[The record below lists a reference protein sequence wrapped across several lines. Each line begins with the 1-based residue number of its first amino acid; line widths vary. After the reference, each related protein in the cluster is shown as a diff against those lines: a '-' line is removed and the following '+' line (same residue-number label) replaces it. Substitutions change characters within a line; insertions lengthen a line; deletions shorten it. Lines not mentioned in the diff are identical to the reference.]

1 MKSVQQKKVID
12 LIGIDHFNYNF
23 NITTK
28 VYLFKDCMCHNPILG
43 HSSKFIFFQNKNK
56 KIKIK
61 IKVSDVKKEDKGGF
75 QKIHKNQ
82 AANLK
87 EIQALIV
94 PHYAQIWRKNT
105 NLKSN

>member
-56 KIKIK
+56 K
-61 IKVSDVKKEDKGGF
+61 
-75 QKIHKNQ
+75 N
-82 AANLK
+82 
-87 EIQALIV
+87 
-94 PHYAQIWRKNT
+94 
-105 NLKSN
+105 